1 MPAPTVS
8 EFAMRR
14 VYALFQLEKSALSA
28 AAQRCGNPT
37 IWDVHAE
44 RDTKVRTAFAIF
56 DANGSGALN
65 RKEVRSTLAM
75 PAGGS
80 RVLDLQLDS
89 IFAEYDLDDDGL
101 LQFSEFDAFWS
112 NITGIGLSSRNEGH
126 QKNGDEPKREPG
138 VPSHLVWDARLGR
151 RRPPLGL
158 GE

>member
-1 MPAPTVS
+1 MSDRHAVDAAEAAVRDEHEDKVQRPDRS
-8 EFAMRR
+8 E
-14 VYALFQLEKSALSA
+14 
-28 AAQRCGNPT
+28 
-37 IWDVHAE
+37 
-44 RDTKVRTAFAIF
+44 
-56 DANGSGALN
+56 GS